1 MVVRFIPV
9 GTTCGHQLVRTISFG
24 SCIFTAMTKTP
35 KVTNL
40 IRDEVYFGSSWFQ
53 RPCGPWTC
61 LGQSWLA
68 FWACGEAENIMVGR
82 FWKELLT
89 SELDRKWKRKEL
101 RPQHPLLEHAPG
113 DQLSL
118 RQDHT
123 TFWEQHKLATKP
135 SRGQSTADPKARGI
149 FQLVSHRSLF

>member
-53 RPCGPWTC
+53 RLQFTIMWSMDL
-61 LGQSWLA
+61 LGS
-68 FWACGEAENIMVGR
+68 
-82 FWKELLT
+82 
-89 SELDRKWKRKEL
+89 
-101 RPQHPLLEHAPG
+101 
-113 DQLSL
+113 
-118 RQDHT
+118 
-123 TFWEQHKLATKP
+123 KLAGLLGLW
-135 SRGQSTADPKARGI
+135 RGREHHGGEILKGTAH
-149 FQLVSHRSLF
+149 L